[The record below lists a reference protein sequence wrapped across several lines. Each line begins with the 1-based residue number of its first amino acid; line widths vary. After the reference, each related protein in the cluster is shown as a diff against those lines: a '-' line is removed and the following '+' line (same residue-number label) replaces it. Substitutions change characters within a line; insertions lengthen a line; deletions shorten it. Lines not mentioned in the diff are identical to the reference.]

1 MHQQTAPTDV
11 NLAQNLADM
20 RVLLV
25 EDTAPMAD
33 LIVAMLADMGVSLVQ
48 TASNGEIALNDFCKN
63 PKDYDIIVSDW
74 VMPKMTGIELLK
86 EIRALD
92 ATIPFLMLTVRA
104 ANDAI
109 MDAVDADVTA
119 YITKPFKAQ
128 NFQAKV
134 LALFQRILA
143 QRADAAG
150 SGTTEYIDLV

>member
-1 MHQQTAPTDV
+1 MQQQTAPRDLNV
-11 NLAQNLADM
+11 NSSLSDM

-33 LIVAMLADMGVSLVQ
+33 LIVAMLVSMGVHLVQ
-48 TASNGEIALNDFCKN
+48 TVPNGEIALKEYREHPEN
-63 PKDYDIIVSDW
+63 YDIIVSDW

-92 ATIPFLMLTVRA
+92 ATIPFVMLTVRS

-134 LALFQRILA
+134 SALFQRILDEK
-143 QRADAAG
+143 DAA
-150 SGTTEYIDLV
+150 SRSKPTEYIDLV